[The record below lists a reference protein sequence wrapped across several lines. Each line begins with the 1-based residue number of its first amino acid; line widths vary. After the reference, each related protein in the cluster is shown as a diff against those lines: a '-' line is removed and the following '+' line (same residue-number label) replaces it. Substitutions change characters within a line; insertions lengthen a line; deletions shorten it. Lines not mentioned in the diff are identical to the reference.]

1 MRFLINA
8 SSANVASKA
17 TRASKVASDPNIPN
31 TAARTWG
38 QHCSPNC
45 GCVLR
50 FETSLDPNNNNQ
62 ILSASYDAK
71 TIMTKVTPTEDG
83 TSTFLKPVRT
93 EKGRPLLKECTC
105 PTVHKLAHA
114 MTEILPGHTLS
125 QAQNQVEFMGVR
137 SSPAFR

>member
-1 MRFLINA
+1 MRFLIN
-8 SSANVASKA
+8 SSSTNIASKVTKA
-17 TRASKVASDPNIPN
+17 TKVASDPKIPS
-31 TAARTWG
+31 TARTWG

-45 GCVLR
+45 GCVVR
-50 FETSLDPNNNNQ
+50 FETHLDPGNNNQ

-71 TIMTKVTPTEDG
+71 TIMTKVIASEDG
-83 TSTFLKPVRT
+83 SSTFLKPVRT

-105 PTVHKLAHA
+105 PTVHKLSKA

-125 QAQNQVEFMGVR
+125 QAQNQVEFMGIR